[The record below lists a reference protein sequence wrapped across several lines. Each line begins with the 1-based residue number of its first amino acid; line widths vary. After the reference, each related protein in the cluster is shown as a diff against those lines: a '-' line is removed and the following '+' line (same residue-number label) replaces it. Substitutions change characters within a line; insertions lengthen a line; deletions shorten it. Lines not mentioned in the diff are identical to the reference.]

1 MKVYVEQLGNQLRGG
16 LAPSYVISGDEPLQR
31 MEAADSIRQ
40 AGKSAGY
47 LHREIFDGHTGFDW
61 GQFREACAAY
71 SLFGEPRIL
80 DLRLTGKPDKAG
92 AEALIRYAEQPAEDA
107 ILLVSAPK
115 LTGADQKARWFQAL
129 DRLGVVIQ
137 VWPLED
143 EKLLRWLD
151 RRLNDRGLL
160 ADRSGLLLLAAR
172 IEGNLLAGAQE
183 IEKLHILYGTGQLI
197 DEQILK
203 SVADSARYDVFDLAE
218 QVLRGHLPKAARVL
232 AGLRGEGIAAPVV
245 LWALTRELRLLN
257 TLRTAIDGGLSAEC
271 AFNQQKLWDS
281 RKATLGRALQRLNL
295 SAIRRA
301 FQLSAQ
307 ADRVMKGQ
315 LPGNEW
321 DALLRLCEH
330 LTSPE
335 HTPNHVFPSHS
346 TH

>member
-1 MKVYVEQLGNQLRGG
+1 LRSG

-47 LHREIFDGHTGFDW
+47 LHREIFDGQTGFDW

-92 AEALIRYAEQPAEDA
+92 SEALIRYAEQPAEDA
-107 ILLVSAPK
+107 ILLVSSPK
-115 LTGADQKARWFQAL
+115 LTAADKKARWFQAL

-183 IEKLHILYGTGQLI
+183 IEKLHILYGTGQLT

-257 TLRTAIDGGLSAEC
+257 TLRTAIDGGLSAES

-281 RKATLGRALQRLNL
+281 RKAPCSG
-295 SAIRRA
+295 
-301 FQLSAQ
+301 
-307 ADRVMKGQ
+307 
-315 LPGNEW
+315 
-321 DALLRLCEH
+321 
-330 LTSPE
+330 
-335 HTPNHVFPSHS
+335 S
-346 TH
+346 T

>member
-1 MKVYVEQLGNQLRGG
+1 MKVYADQLGNQLRGG
-16 LAPSYVISGDEPLQR
+16 LSRSYVISGDEPLQR

-47 LHREIFDGHTGFDW
+47 LHREIFDVHTGFDW
-61 GQFREACAAY
+61 GQFREAYAAY

-92 AEALIRYAEQPAEDA
+92 AEALIGYAEQPAEDA
-107 ILLVSAPK
+107 ILLVTAPK
-115 LTGADQKARWFQAL
+115 LSAADQKTRWFQAL

-183 IEKLHILYGTGQLI
+183 IEKLHILYGTGQLT

-218 QVLRGHLPKAARVL
+218 QVLRGHLVKAARVL
-232 AGLRGEGIAAPVV
+232 SGLRGEGIAAPVV

-257 TLRTAIDGGLSAEC
+257 TLRTAIDGGLSAET
-271 AFNQQKLWDS
+271 AFNQQRLWDS
-281 RKATLGRALQRLNL
+281 RKATLGRALQRLDL

-315 LPGNEW
+315 LPGHEW

-330 LTSPE
+330 LASPE
-335 HTPNHVFPSHS
+335 HTPNFVFPSH
-346 TH
+346 